1 MDEGLYLYYFRQFLM
16 YMIHYTLIVTITDF
30 TIHQY
35 HASESMGGL
44 AAGIFIIGMLFGRLV
59 AGRFIDLFQPKYF
72 LLGGIIFSI
81 ITVALYFTIN
91 SLLIIMIVRLLHGV
105 AFGFSSTATGAIS
118 STIVPEERKGEG
130 IGYYAL
136 STTIAAAV
144 GPFVGLEISGNLGFQ
159 SNFLVCLIVIVVSLL
174 FALTVNKVPKE
185 EDEVAEEAAPA
196 SGLAK
201 FIQKEALPIATVIVF
216 IGIAYSSVLSYLSI
230 YTKLIDLASFSGL
243 FFVVYAITTFV
254 TRPVTGKVYDAYGEN
269 KIMYPVLISFALG
282 FLILSMSHG
291 AVLLLISAIF
301 IGLGYGTIIPSAQAI
316 AIQQSPKKKIGLAT
330 STFYMFTDFGAGIGP
345 VLLGSIIPLT
355 GYRSLY
361 VIMAILVVFA
371 TVLYFA
377 LHGKRLHNNVAIN
390 FIFLYT
396 TLPHLGH

>member
-1 MDEGLYLYYFRQFLM
+1 MYDKLWTKDFIFITFVNFLM

-159 SNFLVCLIVIVVSLL
+159 SNFLVCLIVIVGSLL

-254 TRPVTGKVYDAYGEN
+254 TRPVTGKIYDAYGEN

-345 VLLGSIIPLT
+345 VLLGLIIPLT

-361 VIMAILVVFA
+361 VIMTILVVFA
-371 TVLYFA
+371 TVLYFV
-377 LHGKRLHNNVAIN
+377 LHGKKATQQRS
-390 FIFLYT
+390 Y
-396 TLPHLGH
+396 